1 MVYMKMV
8 NSTSGQL
15 ARRLE
20 ALKIVTVNRKNH
32 RPERHNSLGRACLRA
47 IPSMKSTGRNEFVL
61 TKMDTFSHFHND
73 PCQPTEMKLVIV

>member
-1 MVYMKMV
+1 MCEVMERV
-8 NSTSGQL
+8 TSGQL

-32 RPERHNSLGRACLRA
+32 RPERHNSLGRACLQA
-47 IPSMKSTGRNEFVL
+47 IPPMKSTGRNEFVL
-61 TKMDTFSHFHND
+61 TKMDTCAHFHND